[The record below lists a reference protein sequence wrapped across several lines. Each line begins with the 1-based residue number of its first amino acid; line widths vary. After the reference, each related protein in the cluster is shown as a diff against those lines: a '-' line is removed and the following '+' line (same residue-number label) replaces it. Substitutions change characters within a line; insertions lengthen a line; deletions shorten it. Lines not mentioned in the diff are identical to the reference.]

1 MEYSA
6 RRLSFLAPMEYSAR
20 RDKDN
25 PHWVSLLK
33 HVRELNDKLME
44 VVNHY
49 LGNQVMARITDDN
62 LLPKAT
68 SNIADACLEVTDAT
82 CLVMATMRSIIKQ
95 YKVDANHDSRDA
107 KIRRLDDKIVS
118 DKNCPTS
125 DITINDTKCSPSI
138 MIRREEIN
146 AILSYIEV
154 ALLMS
159 RNNKNTQLECL
170 LDQAT
175 SLLKKI
181 IDQRKNST

>member
-6 RRLSFLAPMEYSAR
+6 S

-25 PHWVSLLK
+25 PHWASLLQ

-49 LGNQVMARITDDN
+49 LGNQVMARITDN
-62 LLPKAT
+62 KLLPKAT
-68 SNIADACLEVTDAT
+68 SNVADACLEVTDAT
-82 CLVMATMRSIIKQ
+82 CLVMATMRSIVKQ
-95 YKVDANHDSRDA
+95 HKVDADHDDSRDA
-107 KIRRLDDKIVS
+107 KISRLDDKIDVGT
-118 DKNCPTS
+118 DNNRPTWL
-125 DITINDTKCSPSI
+125 DTTHSTSI
-138 MIRREEIN
+138 LISREELS
-146 AILSYIEV
+146 AILSYVEV

-159 RNNKNTQLECL
+159 RDNKNTQLECL

-181 IDQRKNST
+181 INKRKKTIHMADGT

>member
-6 RRLSFLAPMEYSAR
+6 S

-25 PHWVSLLK
+25 PHWVSLLQ

-95 YKVDANHDSRDA
+95 YKVDASHDSRDV
-107 KIRRLDDKIVS
+107 KIRRLDDKMFN
-118 DKNCPTS
+118 DKNSKKPDTTMKDSKPSTS
-125 DITINDTKCSPSI
+125 ILIP
-138 MIRREEIN
+138 REEMS
-146 AILSYIEV
+146 AILSYVEV

-181 IDQRKNST
+181 INKRKIPSHSPLSP

>member
-6 RRLSFLAPMEYSAR
+6 S

-25 PHWVSLLK
+25 PHWVSLLQ

-49 LGNQVMARITDDN
+49 LGNQVMARITDDK

-68 SNIADACLEVTDAT
+68 SNVADACLEVTDAT
-82 CLVMATMRSIIKQ
+82 CLVMATMRSIVKQ
-95 YKVDANHDSRDA
+95 YKVDAYHEDSRDA
-107 KIRRLDDKIVS
+107 KIRRLDDKIDVDT
-118 DKNCPTS
+118 DKNCSTWLPDRTIIETTPSTS
-125 DITINDTKCSPSI
+125 ILIS
-138 MIRREEIN
+138 REEIS
-146 AILSYIEV
+146 AILSYVEV

-159 RNNKNTQLECL
+159 RKNKNTQLECL

-181 IDQRKNST
+181 INGRKKSIHITDGT